1 MVYVRYRLYRIL
13 IIGGSG
19 SRKVNVLLN
28 LIKEQDNDELID
40 KIHLLIK
47 IWMNQNINYWSK
59 IVKMQEQNTYMIQK
73 HLQSFQHIWMM
84 FTVIL
89 LIEIQIQKRKV
100 LVVFDDIIANIM
112 INKKFRSI
120 IKELFIRCTKLNMPL
135 ISCIYHTILFLCSKI
150 SYIEFYTP
158 SNNEDSQQKRA
169 TEIAIN
175 HSADINYKDFM
186 KINRKC
192 TSESY
197 SFLTIDT
204 TLLATNSLR
213 LRKIF

>member
-120 IKELFIRCTKLNMPL
+120 IKELFIRCTKLNMSL
-135 ISCIYHTILFLCSKI
+135 ISCIYHTILFLCSQI

>member
-120 IKELFIRCTKLNMPL
+120 IKELFIRCTKLNMSP

>member
-40 KIHLLIK
+40 KIHFLIK

-59 IVKMQEQNTYMIQK
+59 IVKMQEQNTCMIQN

-100 LVVFDDIIANIM
+100 LVVFDDSIANIM

-120 IKELFIRCTKLNMPL
+120 IQELFIRCTKLNMSL
-135 ISCIYHTILFLCSKI
+135 ISCIYHTILFLCLKI

-158 SNNEDSQQKRA
+158 SNNEDSQKKRA

>member
-47 IWMNQNINYWSK
+47 IWMNQNINYRSK

-120 IKELFIRCTKLNMPL
+120 IKELFIRCTKLNMSL

-197 SFLTIDT
+197 SFSTIDT